1 MLCFQS
7 IIEKSLR
14 FTQNNV
20 VVGIPNLFGTE
31 QSAAVRGVLKCNGEG
46 AAKVKV
52 KLYDVDRTDLDD
64 LMAEG
69 ETDSD
74 GRFELSGR
82 ETEYTS
88 IDPKL
93 NIYHKCR
100 DPDALCF
107 KKIEIVIPDSFISQ
121 GKIAKKTFDIG
132 ELNLNA
138 EYGGE
143 TADCFN

>member
-1 MLCFQS
+1 MKFLCIFLIALHQ
-7 IIEKSLR
+7 I
-14 FTQNNV
+14 NA
-20 VVGIPNLFGTE
+20 IPNLFGNE
-31 QSAAVRGVLKCNGEG
+31 QSAAVKGVLKCNGVP
-46 AAKVKV
+46 ASKVKV

-69 ETDSD
+69 ETEDD
-74 GRFELSGR
+74 GSFQLSGR
-82 ETEYTS
+82 ETEYTT

-107 KKIEIVIPDSFISQ
+107 KKIEIIIPDDYVSQ
-121 GKIAKKTFDIG
+121 GKIPKKTFDVG
-132 ELNLNA
+132 ELNLNG

-143 TADCFN
+143 STDCFN